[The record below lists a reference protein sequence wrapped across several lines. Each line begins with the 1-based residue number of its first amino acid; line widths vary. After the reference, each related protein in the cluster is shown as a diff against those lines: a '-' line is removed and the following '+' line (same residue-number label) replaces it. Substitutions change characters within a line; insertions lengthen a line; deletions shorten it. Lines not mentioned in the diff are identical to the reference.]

1 MKLILLGAPGAG
13 KGTQAEFISQK
24 LDIPTISTGNILRA
38 AVKNQTPIGVKAKEF
53 MDAGQLVP
61 DEVIL
66 GIVAERLQEAD
77 CQKGYILDGVP
88 RTLVQA
94 ESLEAMDIHF
104 DVALSIEIED
114 ATIVD
119 RMSGRRACQGCGATY
134 HVSSA
139 PAKVDGVCDKCEGAL
154 YQRDDDKAETVQK
167 RLTVYHTQT
176 APLKDFYAQ
185 RGILKSVD
193 NQPTIEDTTVEVMKA
208 LELV

>member
-13 KGTQAEFISQK
+13 KGTQAEFVSQK

-134 HVSSA
+134 HVASA
-139 PAKVDGVCDKCEGAL
+139 PSKVEGVCDKCEGTL
-154 YQRDDDKAETVQK
+154 YQRDDDKAETVLN
-167 RLTVYHTQT
+167 RLAVYHAQT

-193 NQPTIEDTTVEVMKA
+193 NQPTIEETTVVVMKA
-208 LELV
+208 LELA

>member
-134 HVSSA
+134 HVASA
-139 PAKVDGVCDKCEGAL
+139 PAKVEGVCDKCEGTL
-154 YQRDDDKAETVQK
+154 YQRDDDKAETVLN
-167 RLTVYHTQT
+167 RLAVYHAQT

-193 NQPTIEDTTVEVMKA
+193 NQPTIEETTVVVMKA
-208 LELV
+208 LELA